1 MTRTEPISPA
11 LTHPRHGLLVACG
24 LALGIAVAIGLARF
38 AYALILPA
46 MKADLAWSY
55 TAAGSLNT
63 TNAVGYLLGS
73 YVAFRTVRSWGP
85 MRPFVVGLWLTALT
99 VILTGFVRDF
109 YIISALRFMTGVT
122 SAYVFVAGSVLAAS
136 VFPDDPRR
144 AATAIAI
151 YFAGGG
157 LGLLI
162 SGLVL
167 PWLLAHGGDPSWPQA
182 WLTLG
187 ILSCVGSLLATL
199 AARAT
204 SPPAARAAPHPWRK
218 APFTPMFLAYG
229 CFALGYF
236 AYMTF
241 IVALLRQHGFDA
253 MQVAAV
259 WSALGLSS
267 LIAQHVWGRPM
278 ATWRGGNAQAGIL
291 AAIGVGAALPVFYS
305 SFAAMILS
313 AALFGMFFMVPA
325 SVTAFVKK
333 TLAPVVWGEAVAA
346 FTVFFSILQCGGPIL
361 TGVLADLTD
370 SLAAGLGASAGIL
383 LLGAALALLQREPQT

>member
-1 MTRTEPISPA
+1 MARSELLPDAS
-11 LTHPRHGLLVACG
+11 THARRGLLVACG
-24 LALGIAVAIGLARF
+24 LALGMAVALGLARF

-85 MRPFVVGLWLTALT
+85 TRPFVASLWLTALA
-99 VILTGFVRDF
+99 VVVTGFFRDF
-109 YIISALRFMTGVT
+109 YVISALRLAAGVT

-136 VFPDDPRR
+136 VFPDDPRK
-144 AATAIAI
+144 AAAAIAI

-162 SGLVL
+162 SGLAV
-167 PWLLAHGGDPSWPQA
+167 PWLLAFGGDQAWPQA
-182 WLTLG
+182 WLVLG
-187 ILSCVGSLLATL
+187 ILSCAGSVPATL

-204 SPPAARAAPHPWRK
+204 SPPAAHTAPHPWRK
-218 APFTPMFLAYG
+218 APFSAMFLAYG

-241 IVALLRQHGFDA
+241 IVAWLRQHDFDA
-253 MQVAAV
+253 LQVAAV
-259 WSALGLSS
+259 WSALGLST
-267 LIAQHVWGRPM
+267 LVAQRVWGRPM
-278 ATWRGGNAQAGIL
+278 ATWRGGNAQAAML
-291 AAIGVGAALPVFYS
+291 ATIGVGAALPVVYS
-305 SFAAMILS
+305 SFSAMILS

-333 TLAPVVWGEAVAA
+333 TLPPAVWGEAIAA
-346 FTVFFSILQCGGPIL
+346 FTVFFSILQCGGPLL
-361 TGVLADLTD
+361 TGALADLTD
-370 SLAAGLGASAGIL
+370 SLATGLGASAGIL
-383 LLGAALALLQREPQT
+383 LLGALLALLQREPRS